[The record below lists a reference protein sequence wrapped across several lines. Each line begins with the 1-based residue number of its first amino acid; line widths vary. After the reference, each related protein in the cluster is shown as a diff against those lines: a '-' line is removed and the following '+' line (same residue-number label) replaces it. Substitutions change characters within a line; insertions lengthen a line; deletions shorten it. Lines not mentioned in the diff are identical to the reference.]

1 MEGSRAVT
9 EVPSRHARQ
18 RVARSPLLTRPA
30 LPTLPC
36 PGRHPEAA
44 RCLCDPPRLLRT
56 SKLSLQ
62 SPWGEQ
68 PKTPIRTLISQLPR
82 DGQRGHPTPSFPF
95 QNLGLCIPQMLH
107 ITGHSK
113 VTNAHY
119 GSCPWL
125 PNVPHMSR
133 LHLQVPRPPPALSS
147 PRLPPLLKALPVIMS
162 APSPGYLDIPSFFLP
177 FSLPFFPCPGTLPL
191 GLERSSEIEN
201 SKKKKIKEIAR

>member
-133 LHLQVPRPPPALSS
+133 LHLQVAPPPTCSEQS
-147 PRLPPLLKALPVIMS
+147 PPASPAES
-162 APSPGYLDIPSFFLP
+162 PSGHHVGSESRIPGYPFLFPSFFP
-177 FSLPFFPCPGTLPL
+177 SFFPLPWNP
-191 GLERSSEIEN
+191 SSGFR
-201 SKKKKIKEIAR
+201 KKQ